1 MATVTVTAPR
11 VRAKVEK
18 RAVEYGLPEHVV
30 ERAVRRRRKAFRA
43 VALRVIVSV
52 LLIGFVIGYIGVY
65 AQLRLYGYKKCEY
78 VKEQRRLV
86 AENLS
91 IRAEIDKLSEPDRV
105 SSIAEQD
112 GFVAGSDVYRLG
124 QVSSVKLAK
133 AE

>member
-1 MATVTVTAPR
+1 MATVTVTAPK

-18 RAVEYGLPEHVV
+18 RAVECGLPEYVV
-30 ERAVRRRRKAFRA
+30 KRAVRRRKKAFRA
-43 VALRVIVSV
+43 VAARVIISV
-52 LLIGFVIGYIGVY
+52 LLIVFVIGYIGAY
-65 AQLRLYGYKKCEY
+65 AQLRLYGYRKCEY
-78 VKEQRRLV
+78 VKEQRQLI

-91 IRAEIDKLSEPDRV
+91 IRAEIDKLSEPDRI

-112 GFVAGSDVYRLG
+112 GFVAGSEIYRLG